1 MNPSKNIS
9 NQKRLG
15 LTLYILLSLAVLI
28 LCPLHGSETLNL
40 KTIAHDITTNQA
52 WSVDTQIFVLQRL
65 PRITLGFIVGG
76 ILALVGS
83 VFQVMLRNPLATPY
97 TLGVMGGASLGAFIA
112 FSVPGLYFAWGPFS
126 SIQLLSLAGA
136 AIVFILIYI
145 ISYRGQQVTTN
156 TLLLAGVTIGILCGS
171 LTMLVR
177 YLTNP
182 NMLVSM
188 DRWLMGRLDIV
199 GFQQIIAILPFAI
212 IGAAA
217 IIANAGAL
225 NLFSLGQDM
234 AAAHGVNVRRTIILC
249 FAGGSMAT
257 AAAVSVAGPIGFIGL
272 IIPHVVK
279 KLSGYDHRIVL
290 PASFLAG
297 GSFLVICDT
306 VARTA
311 ISPTEMPVGII
322 TAIVGSPFFI
332 YLLTRNK

>member
-1 MNPSKNIS
+1 
-9 NQKRLG
+9 
-15 LTLYILLSLAVLI
+15 
-28 LCPLHGSETLNL
+28 
-40 KTIAHDITTNQA
+40 
-52 WSVDTQIFVLQRL
+52 
-65 PRITLGFIVGG
+65 
-76 ILALVGS
+76 
-83 VFQVMLRNPLATPY
+83 
-97 TLGVMGGASLGAFIA
+97 
-112 FSVPGLYFAWGPFS
+112 
-126 SIQLLSLAGA
+126 
-136 AIVFILIYI
+136 
-145 ISYRGQQVTTN
+145 
-156 TLLLAGVTIGILCGS
+156 
-171 LTMLVR
+171 MLVR